1 GKFEKRVK
9 RHRPLHGWAI
19 SHRLA
24 GGELQI
30 SFIFARACW
39 GVDEA
44 PTRHARPALRHH
56 LAVHD
61 DGDRLGSAGQLNLIA
76 RHIGEH
82 GFVPAKDAA
91 RFRAAPDANSTST
104 DDFDYCVPDPGDTD
118 VLDVFEDRLV
128 GDVAIAVAVGGPGIT
143 AVAIGRLGVTVP
155 GGTLAVSPYF
165 AHLRR
170 RP

>member
-1 GKFEKRVK
+1 
-9 RHRPLHGWAI
+9 
-19 SHRLA
+19 
-24 GGELQI
+24 
-30 SFIFARACW
+30 
-39 GVDEA
+39 
-44 PTRHARPALRHH
+44 
-56 LAVHD
+56 
-61 DGDRLGSAGQLNLIA
+61 IA

-155 GGTLAVSPYF
+155 GGTVAVSPYF

-170 RP
+170 RRAEDVAQLSLARLELDNTVEDVRHKAGPHVGRQLAATESSPVDEAWKVAIPVH